1 MLRFGMALG
10 GGGLKG
16 LAHIGVLQVLIDN
29 NIYPDYIAGTSAG
42 SIVASLYASGV
53 SPYEMETIVLGLS
66 PSDYIDYNFAGLIK
80 YLCSLWLP
88 NYNYTLNGLIIGDK
102 IEQLVNGWTEGK
114 SLTDLRL
121 PLAIVACDVNSG
133 RKIIFSNQTLIW
145 SEGVTIIKDA
155 LVSEAV
161 RSSISIPATFV
172 PKQFQGMQM
181 IDGGVKDIVP
191 AMVTKSMG
199 AQYVIGINLGVENY
213 QSNVNGIPQIIGRTL
228 DILVY
233 ETSGTEENFFADML
247 LHPEVPDASL
257 TDIKDAAKIIRAGR
271 RVMRENI
278 TRLKEDLGYTV

>member
-233 ETSGTEENFFADML
+233 ETSDTEENFFADML

>member
-233 ETSGTEENFFADML
+233 ETSDTEENFFADML

-257 TDIKDAAKIIRAGR
+257 TDITDAAKIIRAGR